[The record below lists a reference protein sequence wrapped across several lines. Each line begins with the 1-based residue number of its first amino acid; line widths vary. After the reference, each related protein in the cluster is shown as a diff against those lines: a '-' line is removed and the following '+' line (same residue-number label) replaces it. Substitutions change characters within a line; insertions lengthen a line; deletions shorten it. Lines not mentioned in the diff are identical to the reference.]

1 MWQIAGVL
9 GAALVMGGV
18 SFKVYYDRAEAE
30 KASLRTELQV
40 AINNQAVLEGTISSQ
55 NEEILDRIEKE
66 KQNFQRINELSD
78 AARAAETQVTDMR
91 KTFAKHNLNMLSI
104 RKPGLIQKVINKGT
118 LKVNEEL
125 AAITNPDQFN

>member
-1 MWQIAGVL
+1 
-9 GAALVMGGV
+9 MGGV

-55 NEEILDRIEKE
+55 NEEILERIEKE

-91 KTFAKHNLNMLSI
+91 RTFAKHNLNMLSI

-118 LKVNEEL
+118 SKVNKEL

>member
-1 MWQIAGVL
+1 MWQISGVL
-9 GAALVMGGV
+9 GAALIMGGV

-30 KASLRTELQV
+30 KASLRTEL
-40 AINNQAVLEGTISSQ
+40 QAVLEGTISSQ

>member
-1 MWQIAGVL
+1 MWQISGVL

-40 AINNQAVLEGTISSQ
+40 AINNQAVLERTISSQ
-55 NEEILDRIEKE
+55 NEEILERIEKE

-118 LKVNEEL
+118 SKVNEEL

>member
-1 MWQIAGVL
+1 MWQISGVL
-9 GAALVMGGV
+9 GAALIMGGV

-55 NEEILDRIEKE
+55 NEEILERIEKE

-118 LKVNEEL
+118 SKVNEEL

>member
-1 MWQIAGVL
+1 MWQISGVL

-18 SFKVYYDRAEAE
+18 SFKVYYDRAETE

-55 NEEILDRIEKE
+55 NEEILERIEKE

-78 AARAAETQVTDMR
+78 SARAAETQVTDMR

-118 LKVNEEL
+118 SKVNEEL

>member
-1 MWQIAGVL
+1 MWQISGVL
-9 GAALVMGGV
+9 GAALIMGGV

-55 NEEILDRIEKE
+55 NEEILERIEKE

-91 KTFAKHNLNMLSI
+91 RTFAKHNLNMLSI

-118 LKVNEEL
+118 SKVNEEL

>member
-1 MWQIAGVL
+1 
-9 GAALVMGGV
+9 MGGV

-55 NEEILDRIEKE
+55 NEEILERIEK
-66 KQNFQRINELSD
+66 
-78 AARAAETQVTDMR
+78 ETQVTDMR
-91 KTFAKHNLNMLSI
+91 RTFAKHNLNMLSI

-118 LKVNEEL
+118 SKVNEEL

>member
-1 MWQIAGVL
+1 MWQISGVL

-55 NEEILDRIEKE
+55 NEEILEQIEKE

-118 LKVNEEL
+118 SKVNEEL